1 MIMEL
6 YRNIDRT
13 KVQFD
18 FIVDKKNEMFFA
30 DEIEKLGGK
39 IYIMNSYKLYNH
51 FLYCYKL
58 KRFFKEHPEYEIIH
72 CHLKSI
78 ASIVLRIAKKFG
90 LLTICHSHSTTNGT
104 GAKAIIK
111 SLLQKKI
118 INYSDY
124 LFACSENSAKWVYG
138 EEVLKSDKCFII
150 NNAIDSTKYI
160 YNSEIRKRIRHELH
174 IDNSI
179 VIGQVGRIDNVK
191 NHIYSLNILKKCLEL
206 DENYILMIV
215 GDGILYNLIQN
226 KIVDMQ
232 LENNVIMLGNRS
244 DVNDLMQAMDV
255 FIMPSLSEGLP
266 LALIEAQAASLPC
279 IISNKI
285 SAGILDIQNVSIH
298 DIDAENYEDWVKAI
312 SHSLKHKRI
321 DNSKLIESN
330 NFDIKHNATWIENFY
345 FEIIKNKN

>member
-1 MIMEL
+1 MVGSQTMIMEL

-111 SLLQKKI
+111 SLKKKK
-118 INYSDY
+118 NNK
-124 LFACSENSAKWVYG
+124 LF
-138 EEVLKSDKCFII
+138 
-150 NNAIDSTKYI
+150 
-160 YNSEIRKRIRHELH
+160 
-174 IDNSI
+174 
-179 VIGQVGRIDNVK
+179 
-191 NHIYSLNILKKCLEL
+191 
-206 DENYILMIV
+206 
-215 GDGILYNLIQN
+215 
-226 KIVDMQ
+226 
-232 LENNVIMLGNRS
+232 
-244 DVNDLMQAMDV
+244 
-255 FIMPSLSEGLP
+255 
-266 LALIEAQAASLPC
+266 
-279 IISNKI
+279 
-285 SAGILDIQNVSIH
+285 
-298 DIDAENYEDWVKAI
+298 
-312 SHSLKHKRI
+312 
-321 DNSKLIESN
+321 
-330 NFDIKHNATWIENFY
+330 
-345 FEIIKNKN
+345 